1 MNTIIVSNKKFQS
14 TDIWVVSING
24 REDGKQFCK
33 SAYSAMRYMFL
44 LKSRTGCL
52 ISENCL
58 QRLSFEIAR
67 KRKEGLEKLEAVK
80 VKFIEEHSVNNILA
94 QPAVNVAAEKTEL
107 PKPKARRGRKPGSK
121 NKPKADKAA

>member
-1 MNTIIVSNKKFQS
+1 MNTIIVSNKKFQN

-44 LKSRTGCL
+44 LKRRTGCL

-58 QRLSFEIAR
+58 QRLSFEIA
-67 KRKEGLEKLEAVK
+67 KKKKECLEKLEAVK
-80 VKFIEEHSVNNILA
+80 VKFIEEHSVDNILA
-94 QPAVNVAAEKTEL
+94 QPAVKVAAEKTEL

>member
-1 MNTIIVSNKKFQS
+1 MNTIIVSNKKFQN

-24 REDGKQFCK
+24 REDGRQFCK
-33 SAYSAMRYMFL
+33 SVYSAMRYMFL
-44 LKSRTGCL
+44 LKRRMGCM

-80 VKFIEEHSVNNILA
+80 EKFIEEHSVDNILA
-94 QPAVNVAAEKTEL
+94 KPDAVVTAEKVEL

>member
-44 LKSRTGCL
+44 LKRRTGCL

-58 QRLSFEIAR
+58 QRLSFEIA
-67 KRKEGLEKLEAVK
+67 KKKKECLEKLEAVK

-94 QPAVNVAAEKTEL
+94 QPAVKVAAEKTEFL
-107 PKPKARRGRKPGSK
+107 SIFR
-121 NKPKADKAA
+121 